1 MMTACTTKQSCDLI
15 LFNGIVHTMDDSTST
30 AQAFAVDEGRI
41 MALGSNEDVLASWVS
56 DRVIDLGQQHVYP
69 GFIDAHAHLF
79 GLGEETLILRLH
91 DTNSKAEVLALL
103 RERAAEEPADT
114 WIRGRGWDQND
125 WAEKRFP
132 DKADLDLIT
141 TRHPVFLSRVDG
153 HAVWVNSRAL
163 ELAGITRK
171 TPDPEGGRIVRD
183 RQGEPTGILLDQAIE
198 LVREN
203 IPPADIADMTEAYD
217 NAVKRCLSAG
227 MTGMHDMGMT
237 SVGIE
242 AIRGMIAKKNFP
254 FHVVAYVD
262 DSRKETWESLLK
274 GGRQVFGNGQLI
286 LAGLKLYAD
295 GALGSRGAML
305 LEDYADDPGN
315 RGIAIQSGS
324 TIRAQAERALKAG
337 LQVCVHAIGDA
348 AVRLVLDS
356 YEAALAQGD
365 SVRSPLRIEHAQVIS
380 IPDIPRFAALGV
392 IPSMQ
397 PTHCTSDMTWA
408 EARLGAARVQSA
420 YAWAAL
426 IKSGAWIPGGSDF
439 PVERPEPLLG
449 MYAAM
454 FRMTADGRPAS
465 QSDIDAGF
473 ETDSAVPRLDAR
485 WKDGWFA
492 EQRMSRRDAV
502 RAFTIW
508 AARAA
513 GLQNERGSIE
523 KGKYADFV
531 ILSEDLFTV
540 PRERFL
546 STRVRETW
554 VAGEK
559 VFTAED

>member
-1 MMTACTTKQSCDLI
+1 MSECLMNRLLQTLPLFALLMMTACNTKQSCDLI
-15 LFNGIVHTMDDSTST
+15 LFNGFVHTMDDSTST
-30 AQAFAVDEGRI
+30 AQAFAVDEGRV
-41 MALGSNEDVLASWVS
+41 MAVGSNEEVLASWVS

-79 GLGEETLILRLH
+79 GLGEEARILRLH
-91 DTNSKAEVLALL
+91 DTKAKSEVLALL

-125 WAEKRFP
+125 WTDKSFP
-132 DKADLDLIT
+132 SKADLDLIT

-171 TPDPEGGRIVRD
+171 TPDPEGGRIQRD

-198 LVREN
+198 LVRDH
-203 IPPADIADMTEAYD
+203 IPPADVADMTEAYD
-217 NAVKRCLSAG
+217 TAIKHCLASG

-242 AIRGMIAKKNFP
+242 AIRGMIDKKNFP

-262 DSRKETWESLLK
+262 DSRKETWESLLRD
-274 GGRQVFGNGQLI
+274 GRQVIGNGQLI

-315 RGIAIQSGS
+315 RGIAIQNGG
-324 TIRAQAERALKAG
+324 TIRQETERALKAG

-356 YEAALAQGD
+356 YEAALAQVD
-365 SVRSPLRIEHAQVIS
+365 SVHYPLRIEHAQVIS

-392 IPSMQ
+392 VPSMQ
-397 PTHCTSDMTWA
+397 PTHCTSDMPWA

-420 YAWAAL
+420 YAWASL

-439 PVERPEPLLG
+439 PVERPEPIPG

-454 FRMTADGRPAS
+454 FRMTAEGKPAS
-465 QSDIDAGF
+465 QVDIDAGLRNRSHGP
-473 ETDSAVPRLDAR
+473 SAGCEMEGRLVRRTADVTPRCRSCIYHLGGAR
-485 WKDGWFA
+485 GRTA
-492 EQRMSRRDAV
+492 QRTGFD
-502 RAFTIW
+502 
-508 AARAA
+508 
-513 GLQNERGSIE
+513 
-523 KGKYADFV
+523 
-531 ILSEDLFTV
+531 
-540 PRERFL
+540 
-546 STRVRETW
+546 
-554 VAGEK
+554 
-559 VFTAED
+559 